1 MRTEK
6 SFICRG
12 SRWHYIEP
20 SDLKKDWITI
30 SRDASQSKLA
40 RFGQVVTAIDVKFKE
55 LPKKYQLLIK
65 NKGLL

>member
-1 MRTEK
+1 MKTEK

-20 SDLKKDWITI
+20 SNLKDDWITI
-30 SRDASQSKLA
+30 RRDISQSMLE
-40 RFGQVVTAIDVKFKE
+40 RFGQVVTAIDVKIKE
-55 LPKKYQLLIK
+55 LPKKYQPFIK